1 MSFDYKIGATY
12 SFNTYA
18 ANVLGNS
25 YQNVK
30 MLGVLSADLASRLG
44 CDIQSLQQ
52 KVYPQVPSQNNMP
65 TDPTQYN
72 YIQIQLQNGTRTI
85 LGVPWIDES
94 SIVTVTGQT
103 TTAIIGGTTAD
114 DLPTIRNLLAM
125 NGFTQVTLSI
135 SNN

>member
-1 MSFDYKIGATY
+1 MSYDYKIGATY

-18 ANVLGNS
+18 PGVLGNQ

-52 KVYPQVPSQNNMP
+52 KVYPQVPAQNNMP

-72 YIQIQLQNGTRTI
+72 YIQIQLQNGSRTI
-85 LGVPWIDES
+85 LGMPWIDES
-94 SIVTVTGQT
+94 SIVAVTGQT
-103 TTAIIGGTTAD
+103 ITAIVGGVTAD
-114 DLPTIRNLLAM
+114 DMPIIRNLLAM
-125 NGFTQVTLSI
+125 NGYSQVSMSI
-135 SNN
+135 ST

>member
-1 MSFDYKIGATY
+1 MTYPYLVGATY

-18 ANVLGNS
+18 PNVLGND

-52 KVYPQVPSQNNMP
+52 KVYPQVPPQNKMP

-72 YIQIQLQNGTRTI
+72 YIQVQMQNGSRTI
-85 LGVPWIDES
+85 LGLPWIDES
-94 SIVTVTGQT
+94 SIVAVTGQT
-103 TTAIIGGTTAD
+103 ITAIIGNVTAD
-114 DLPTIRNLLAM
+114 DLSVIRDSLSM
-125 NGFTQVTLSI
+125 NGYSQVTLTI
-135 SNN
+135 SD